1 LPSRDSATPI
11 VPFPF
16 AVRSRGRAT
25 GPDRSTTQ
33 ASSVSVPSKFASRR
47 VPSAENATAVRP
59 SSSFVAATW
68 VSWRAPLPSGSID
81 HSSYSGPDAPRIVSR
96 VKTMSRGPHSG
107 NSLKPSSV
115 SRSSWRPSGSA
126 TNTFTADEFSG
137 ERSKTS
143 RSPEWGAKLA
153 AVTCPVA
160 IVLELPVR
168 VSTTTRR
175 SNSTTARYRES
186 GDQASGSGGLP
197 VACNSV
203 RTRCEV
209 VLYSTTS

>member
-1 LPSRDSATPI
+1 L
-11 VPFPF
+11 
-16 AVRSRGRAT
+16 
-25 GPDRSTTQ
+25 
-33 ASSVSVPSKFASRR
+33 
-47 VPSAENATAVRP
+47 PSAEKATAVRP
-59 SSSFVAATW
+59 SLSFVAATW

-81 HSSYSGPDAPRIVSR
+81 HSSYSGPDWPSRIVSR

-115 SRSSWRPSGSA
+115 SRRWRRPSGSA
-126 TNTFTADEFSG
+126 TNTFTAEEFSA

-143 RSPEWGAKLA
+143 RSPERGAKLA

-160 IVLELPVR
+160 IVLTTPVR
-168 VSTTTRR
+168 VSTTTSRL
-175 SNSTTARYRES
+175 NSTTARYRES

-209 VLYSTTS
+209 VLYSSTS